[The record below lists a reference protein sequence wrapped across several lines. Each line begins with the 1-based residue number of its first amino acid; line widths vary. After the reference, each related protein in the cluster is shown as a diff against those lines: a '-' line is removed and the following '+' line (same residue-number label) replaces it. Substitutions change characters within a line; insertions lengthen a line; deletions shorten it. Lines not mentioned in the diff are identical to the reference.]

1 MFKVA
6 ILVDLELSPKSGG
19 HVKFWEN
26 ICYSIKN
33 QKDCLI
39 TFFFLGKKTLFL
51 FDLNPYFFVILFNL
65 PHLSTSVL

>member
-1 MFKVA
+1 MRFSKSMFKVA

-33 QKDCLI
+33 QKDCSI
-39 TFFFLGKKTLFL
+39 TFFFLGKKQKQYKF
-51 FDLNPYFFVILFNL
+51 PKI
-65 PHLSTSVL
+65 

>member
-26 ICYSIKN
+26 IFFSKEKQKN
-33 QKDCLI
+33 CPI
-39 TFFFLGKKTLFL
+39 PFFFLGKKA
-51 FDLNPYFFVILFNL
+51 
-65 PHLSTSVL
+65 

>member
-33 QKDCLI
+33 QKDCSI
-39 TFFFLGKKTLFL
+39 TFFFRKKSK
-51 FDLNPYFFVILFNL
+51 NN
-65 PHLSTSVL
+65 TSFQKYNY